1 MTEPAPPNSG
11 VPFAELFG
19 ALRARGFQLG
29 VEELLRVH
37 QLLGRLPGDIRPGQL
52 RTLLSPIFC
61 RNAREQASFY
71 ELFAEMYPLLV
82 ETEPR
87 AEAVVESPV
96 PAAIAPAES
105 APGRPLG
112 GRRWRKTGPWAI
124 AAVGMASA
132 WIVWMAVGSR
142 SPLESPPTETVGEAA
157 GTGAT
162 DDPTEVGTQAT
173 AEAAADQP
181 AGDESADPTTLDPA
195 ADPSLSGPADDAS
208 EALTAGPEE
217 EGRGPAPLEGGP
229 EVASPPPTG
238 PPLEPALLLRWL
250 VVVLPLGLLLLTEW
264 RAWSKRQAVVAAH
277 GGKRPPLEWQSF
289 SSDTPSTL
297 LERGSLRQ
305 AVRDLSAREP
315 GDAVFLDVPRTIDAT
330 IAARGYPSLRFRAN
344 TRAPEYVVLIER
356 RSRRDHHSR
365 YFDELVHALAHE
377 ELPVTRLFYEA
388 DPRVCFRGRRSDRI
402 LLQDL
407 RSRFATSR
415 LLVLGD
421 GSGFLDP
428 VSGSLKSW
436 VASLCDWEK
445 RAFLTTRPPQEW
457 TTRELQLASHFA
469 VVPATVGG
477 VGAIAALF
485 EPEQDSQAWAPSD
498 WAGRGSTAASRRTA
512 DLSRLEQRLGLEVFR
527 WLCACAVYPELHWAL
542 TIRLAQLPVLGD
554 DLLTEENLLELIRLP
569 WFRDGRIPD
578 ELRLELIARL
588 DERTEREVR
597 AALVRLL
604 QANLAPAESIA
615 GEQQR
620 AQVAVQRLLQAG
632 SSWWERRKARSELSE
647 FPYELIAR
655 DAASIR
661 LVEERASPL
670 SLRLPDA
677 VRRAV
682 FAGGLPFLGM
692 RSAARASVAVLAIS
706 VGLLATKPAESGEAM
721 GSVAEGAADC
731 ETYDPDYNANGSCFD
746 EPPVPLDELGVPVE
760 PSSSGLPASA
770 LMAVRVD
777 QEGRFTTALP
787 VEPSGEPEF
796 DRLVLQAASAVRFQP
811 ARKDGAPVP
820 GWTELTFFPLESEV
834 ALADAGTTASDTAEV
849 DGAESEGGAV
859 EAGSASETPVEP
871 FALTLDSLALF
882 SAEVY
887 ATRSLL
893 PRSPFGASLIDSD
906 SVAWTSLDPEVL
918 SIGEDGQL
926 EALGDG
932 RARIVAAWRGQE
944 DTLIVG
950 VDPSEFTLTEE
961 RLYVPTGGMR
971 TIAATLTD
979 SGRPISPDRLRWESG
994 DPDVAILSPQG
1005 VVMGMSEGVTE
1016 LSVSGPG
1023 GRQSI
1028 EVTVHRPAW
1037 RLALDP
1043 PVQNVVRIPVG
1054 GSVPFRAV
1062 PVDSSRV
1069 PIAELPVVWAVGD
1082 STVMTVDPSTGA
1094 VSGRQAGNSELRVS
1108 TPNGTLST
1116 GWLTEVVEARVV
1128 ALQEEI
1134 RLDLGERR
1142 ELSVG
1147 LTDGE
1152 GFFEGA
1158 VSVEWTSMDP
1168 SKVQVSPAGEA
1179 IAVGWGVTALFI
1191 EGDPSESDTVV
1202 AVVRPSGE
1210 YVFNDVL
1217 SCRLRRGVRA
1227 GGCGRLRFI
1236 GALQFDDAGGELRI
1250 EGRAGGRLCSAEVS
1264 VLSTQFT
1271 VPCGPDTNISVSL
1284 SGNSISAFAVHRRTR
1299 MESVRGA
1306 CNVRTDQRCTSWN
1319 YELEEVTETS
1329 RGSLT
1334 LFRSASEGPG

>member
-1 MTEPAPPNSG
+1 
-11 VPFAELFG
+11 
-19 ALRARGFQLG
+19 
-29 VEELLRVH
+29 
-37 QLLGRLPGDIRPGQL
+37 
-52 RTLLSPIFC
+52 
-61 RNAREQASFY
+61 
-71 ELFAEMYPLLV
+71 
-82 ETEPR
+82 
-87 AEAVVESPV
+87 
-96 PAAIAPAES
+96 
-105 APGRPLG
+105 
-112 GRRWRKTGPWAI
+112 
-124 AAVGMASA
+124 
-132 WIVWMAVGSR
+132 MAVGSQ
-142 SPLESPPTETVGEAA
+142 SALESPPTEAVGEAA
-157 GTGAT
+157 GTRAT
-162 DDPTEVGTQAT
+162 DDATEVGTQAT

-181 AGDESADPTTLDPA
+181 TGDESADPTTLDPA
-195 ADPSLSGPADDAS
+195 ADPTLSGPADDAS
-208 EALTAGPEE
+208 DALTAGPEE
-217 EGRGPAPLEGGP
+217 EAQPPALLEGGP
-229 EVASPPPTG
+229 EAASSPPPG
-238 PPLEPALLLRWL
+238 PPIKPALLLRWL
-250 VVVLPLGLLLLTEW
+250 VVVLPLGLLLLIEW

-315 GDAVFLDVPRTIDAT
+315 GDAVFLDVSRTIDAT

-344 TRAPEYVVLIER
+344 TRAPEYVVLVER
-356 RSRRDHHSR
+356 RSRRDHHSK
-365 YFDELVHALAHE
+365 YFDALIHALADE

-428 VSGSLKSW
+428 VSGRLRSW

-445 RAFLTTRPPQEW
+445 RAFLTTRPPREW

-477 VGAIAALF
+477 IGAIAALF
-485 EPEQDSQAWAPSD
+485 EPEQDWQAWAPSD
-498 WAGRGSTAASRRTA
+498 WAGSGATAASRRTA
-512 DLSRLEQRLGLEVFR
+512 DLSRLEQRLGPEVFR
-527 WLCACAVYPELHWAL
+527 WLCGCAVYPELHWAL
-542 TIRLAQLPVLGD
+542 TIRLAQLPALGE

-588 DERTEREVR
+588 DESTEREVR

-632 SSWWERRKARSELSE
+632 SSWWERRKARSQLSG
-647 FPYELIAR
+647 FPYEVIAR

-682 FAGGLPFLGM
+682 FAGGLPLFGM

-706 VGLLATKPAESGEAM
+706 LGLLATKPAESGEASR
-721 GSVAEGAADC
+721 SVAEGVPDC
-731 ETYDPDYNANGSCFD
+731 ETYGPDYNANSECFD

-760 PSSSGLPASA
+760 TSSSGVPAPA
-770 LMAVRVD
+770 LVAIRVD
-777 QEGRFTTALP
+777 EAGAFTSALP
-787 VEPSGEPEF
+787 VEPSGEPRF
-796 DRLVLQAASAVRFQP
+796 DSLVLQAASAVRFRP
-811 ARKDGAPVP
+811 ARKDGAPVAS
-820 GWTELTFFPLESEV
+820 WTELAFFPLESETS
-834 ALADAGTTASDTAEV
+834 LADAGTTASDTAEGE
-849 DGAESEGGAV
+849 DAENEGGAV
-859 EAGSASETPVEP
+859 EAGASSETPVEQ
-871 FALTLDSLALF
+871 FALTVDSLPLF
-882 SAEVY
+882 SAEMY

-893 PRSPFGASLIDSD
+893 PRSPFGGLLVDSG
-906 SVAWTSLDPEVL
+906 SVTWTSLDPGVA

-926 EALGDG
+926 EAVGSG

-944 DTLIVG
+944 DTLIIG
-950 VDPSEFTLTEE
+950 VDPSEFTLSEQ
-961 RLYVPTGGMR
+961 RLYVPTGDRR

-979 SGRPISPDRLRWESG
+979 GGGAISPDRLRWESE

-1005 VVMGMSEGVTE
+1005 VVMGMAEGVAE

-1054 GSVPFRAV
+1054 GSVSFRAV

-1069 PIAELPVVWAVGD
+1069 PIGELPLVWEVGD
-1082 STVMTVDPSTGA
+1082 SAVMSVDPSTGA
-1094 VSGRQAGNSELRVS
+1094 VSGRRAGNSELRVS
-1108 TPNGTLST
+1108 TPDGALST
-1116 GWLTEVVEARVV
+1116 GWLTEVVETRVV
-1128 ALQEEI
+1128 SLQDEV
-1134 RLDLGERR
+1134 RLDLGEQR

-1152 GFFEGA
+1152 NFLEG
-1158 VSVEWTSMDP
+1158 SVDAEWTSMDP

-1179 IAVGWGVTALFI
+1179 IAVGWGVTALLL
-1191 EGDPSESDTVV
+1191 EGQGGAADTIV
-1202 AVVRPSGE
+1202 AIVRPVGE

-1217 SCRLRRGVRA
+1217 SCRTTGA
-1227 GGCGRLRFI
+1227 GGGGCGRLAFS
-1236 GALQFDDAGGELRI
+1236 GTLGFDDAGGELRI

-1264 VLSTQFT
+1264 LLSTQFT

-1284 SGNSISAFAVHRRTR
+1284 SGNSISGFAVHRRSR
-1299 MESVRGA
+1299 MERVRGA
-1306 CNVRTDQRCTSWN
+1306 CNVRTDGRCTSWN
-1319 YELEEVTETS
+1319 YELEEVTETT

-1334 LFRSASEGPG
+1334 LFRSASEGPD